1 MAIKQTT
8 ADLEISSIIA
18 AHSGRPGALLPMLH
32 ALQAAFGCIPPG
44 SVKQIAAALNQTEAE
59 IHGVISFYHDF
70 RTTAPPL
77 HALQLCQAEACQA
90 MDARSLTRHAE
101 QCLKISLGQERA
113 DGQVGL
119 RAVYC
124 LGLCAVAPAAL
135 LDGKPHGRL
144 TAGRLDRLLGAAG
157 LA

>member
-1 MAIKQTT
+1 MTIKQTT
-8 ADLEISSIIA
+8 PELDINSIIA
-18 AHSGRPGALLPMLH
+18 AHSLQPGALLPMLH
-32 ALQAAFGCIPPG
+32 ALQAAFGFIPPG
-44 SVKQIAAALNQTEAE
+44 SVAKIAAALNRTEAE

-77 HALQLCQAEACQA
+77 HELQLCQAEACQA
-90 MDARSLTRHAE
+90 MDGRSLTRHAE
-101 QCLKISLGQERA
+101 QRLKISLGQERA
-113 DGQVGL
+113 DGEVGL
-119 RAVYC
+119 RAVFC

-144 TAGRLDRLLGAAG
+144 TAQHLDRLLGAAG